1 MVDRKSLVV
10 YFRNPKA
17 IKQMAEFGEIKYYTK
32 KGKYAILYLNKEDQ
46 SKVTEDLMR
55 LKLVRKVE
63 ESLFE
68 NDEYK
73 LEFDVK

>member
-17 IKQMAEFGEIKYYTK
+17 IKQIAEFGEIKYYTK
-32 KGKYAILYLNKEDQ
+32 KRRYAILYLNKEDQ
-46 SKVTEDLMR
+46 SRVTEELLK
-55 LKLVRKVE
+55 LKLVRRVE

-68 NDEYK
+68 NDEYR

>member
-1 MVDRKSLVV
+1 MVDRTSLVV

-17 IKQMAEFGEIKYYTK
+17 VKHIAEFGKIKYYTK
-32 KGKYAILYLNKEDQ
+32 KGKYAILYLNREEIPKVKEQ
-46 SKVTEDLMR
+46 LKKI
-55 LKLVRKVE
+55 KLVRRVE

-68 NDEYK
+68 NDEYQ

>member
-1 MVDRKSLVV
+1 MVDRTSLVV

-32 KGKYAILYLNKEDQ
+32 KRKYAVLYLNKED
-46 SKVTEDLMR
+46 VTSVKEKLMKI
-55 LKLVRKVE
+55 KLVKKVE
-63 ESLFE
+63 ESLIV
-68 NDEYK
+68 NTEYQ

>member
-17 IKQMAEFGEIKYYTK
+17 VKQMAEYGEIKYYTK
-32 KGKYAILYLNKEDQ
+32 KGKYAILYLNKEDIT
-46 SKVTEDLMR
+46 KVTEQLLR
-55 LKLVRKVE
+55 IKLVRRVE
-63 ESLFE
+63 ESLYE
-68 NDEYK
+68 NDEYQ

>member
-17 IKQMAEFGEIKYYTK
+17 VKQISEFGEIKYYTK

-46 SKVTEDLMR
+46 ESVTEKLKK
-55 LKLVRKVE
+55 LKLVRRVE

-68 NDEYK
+68 NEEYK

>member
-1 MVDRKSLVV
+1 MVDRGSLVV

-32 KGKYAILYLNKEDQ
+32 KGKYAILYLNREDFTSVKE
-46 SKVTEDLMR
+46 KLMH

-68 NDEYK
+68 NDEYQ
-73 LEFDVK
+73 LEFNVK

>member
-17 IKQMAEFGEIKYYTK
+17 IKQLAEFGELKYYTK

-46 SKVTEDLMR
+46 GAVTEQLLKM
-55 LKLVRKVE
+55 KLVRKVE

-68 NDEYK
+68 NTEYQ

>member
-1 MVDRKSLVV
+1 MVNRKSLVV

-17 IKQMAEFGEIKYYTK
+17 IKQMAEFGEIRYYTK

-46 SKVTEDLMR
+46 SSVTQELLK

-68 NDEYK
+68 NTEYQ

>member
-17 IKQMAEFGEIKYYTK
+17 VKQMAEYGEIKYYTK
-32 KGKYAILYLNKEDQ
+32 KGKYAILYLNKEDIT
-46 SKVTEDLMR
+46 KVTEQLLR
-55 LKLVRKVE
+55 IKLVRRVE

-68 NDEYK
+68 NDEYQ

>member
-17 IKQMAEFGEIKYYTK
+17 IKQLADFGEIKYYTK

-46 SKVTEDLMR
+46 GKVTEQLLNM
-55 LKLVRKVE
+55 KLVRKVE

-68 NDEYK
+68 NEEYK

>member
-17 IKQMAEFGEIKYYTK
+17 VKQMAEYGEIKYYTK
-32 KGKYAILYLNKEDQ
+32 KGKYAILYLNKEDI
-46 SKVTEDLMR
+46 SKVTEQL
-55 LKLVRKVE
+55 LKIKLVRRVE

-68 NDEYK
+68 NDEYQ

>member
-10 YFRNPKA
+10 YFKNPKA
-17 IKQMAEFGEIKYYTK
+17 IKQMAEYGEIKYFTK
-32 KGKYAILYLNKEDQ
+32 KRKYAILYLNREDI
-46 SKVTEDLMR
+46 SKVTEQLLK
-55 LKLVRKVE
+55 LKLVRRVE

-68 NDEYK
+68 NKEYQ

>member
-17 IKQMAEFGEIKYYTK
+17 IKQIAEFGEVKYYTK
-32 KGKYAILYLNKEDQ
+32 KRKYAILYLNKKDL
-46 SKVTEDLMR
+46 SKVTENLMK

-68 NDEYK
+68 NDEYR

>member
-10 YFRNPKA
+10 YFKNPKA
-17 IKQMAEFGEIKYYTK
+17 IKQMAEYGEIKYYTK
-32 KGKYAILYLNKEDQ
+32 KRKYAILYLNKKDI
-46 SKVTEDLMR
+46 STVTEQLLK
-55 LKLVRKVE
+55 LKLVRRVE

-68 NDEYK
+68 NSEYQ

>member
-10 YFRNPKA
+10 YFKNPKA
-17 IKQMAEFGEIKYYTK
+17 IKQMAEYGEIKYYTK
-32 KGKYAILYLNKEDQ
+32 KRKYAILYLNRKDIRT
-46 SKVTEDLMR
+46 VTEQLLK
-55 LKLVRKVE
+55 LKLVRRVE

-68 NDEYK
+68 NSEYQ